1 MPPSK
6 SVPVEVSI
14 SKFLPLIIKSLIG
27 GIGGRHQN
35 SIREAADNSPLDEN
49 DSAPPIFLK
58 K

>member
-27 GIGGRHQN
+27 GRHQN
-35 SIREAADNSPLDEN
+35 SKGEAADNFPLDEN
-49 DSAPPIFLK
+49 DSAPPMYIPPK